1 MKQICGMSLKE
12 LIQSVCAEY
21 SMTPQL
27 RKKERK
33 SLHDRLG
40 LFLRICEAV
49 SFAHS
54 KQVLHGD
61 LKPGNIMVEDHE
73 IYVMDWGNAAVLV
86 KDRESCVLKDAISG
100 TPGYLSPEA
109 VRGECMDF
117 RSEVFSLGLILF
129 EMITL
134 SRAFTGKNSHEIL
147 LKILDGKRNPI
158 RHRFWLPIAPALRK
172 ILKKALDPLREKRY
186 SSASALAVDLRSYL
200 NGYPDL

>member
-1 MKQICGMSLKE
+1 
-12 LIQSVCAEY
+12 
-21 SMTPQL
+21 
-27 RKKERK
+27 
-33 SLHDRLG
+33 
-40 LFLRICEAV
+40 
-49 SFAHS
+49 
-54 KQVLHGD
+54 
-61 LKPGNIMVEDHE
+61 MVEDHE

-86 KDRESCVLKDAISG
+86 KDRESCVLKDTISG

-129 EMITL
+129 EIITL

-158 RHRFWLPIAPALRK
+158 RHRFGLPIAPALRK

-186 SSASALAVDLRSYL
+186 SSASALAEDLRSYL